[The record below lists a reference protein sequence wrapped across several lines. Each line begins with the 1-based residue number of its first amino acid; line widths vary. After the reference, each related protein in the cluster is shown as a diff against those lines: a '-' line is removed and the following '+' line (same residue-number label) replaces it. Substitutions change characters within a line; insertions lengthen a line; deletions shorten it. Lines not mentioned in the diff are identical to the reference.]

1 MATSSTAS
9 GRQAAHA
16 FTEDSG
22 KMVIDITLCLHCG
35 ACVGSCPTNSI
46 FMHETLNT
54 FDDKCTQCGLCARVC
69 AVGAIDYP
77 RGHRL
82 SQLR

>member
-9 GRQAAHA
+9 GRGHTQGIIA
-16 FTEDSG
+16 DSG
-22 KMVIDITLCLHCG
+22 KMVLDISLCMHCG
-35 ACVGSCPTNSI
+35 ACVGTCPTNSI

-54 FDDKCTQCGLCARVC
+54 FDDNCTQCGLCARVC
-69 AVGAIDYP
+69 AVGAIDFP

-82 SQLR
+82 SRQR